1 MDLQAGLS
9 STIFHGILSSVFSM
23 VAKQEQRSNQISMKT
38 ILWYSSSDN
47 PGYFRFLREKFQVD
61 LFCWNDE
68 AKHKSDGVREKLNT
82 ITVKYANIGE
92 RTMHFKKKTTNEK
105 RKERKRNK
113 IQQKYKNAIGLMWI
127 GTKAWILNVIK
138 GESVWITKWYKL

>member
-105 RKERKRNK
+105 TKRKKKEQNTTK
-113 IQQKYKNAIGLMWI
+113 I
-127 GTKAWILNVIK
+127 
-138 GESVWITKWYKL
+138 